1 MKPIYLI
8 FNSAL
13 AVLCLNLSK
22 YRMDMIFREHDR
34 KYNDKFDEIKKQLEI
49 LAS

>member
-13 AVLCLNLSK
+13 AVLLSK

-34 KYNDKFDEIKKQLEI
+34 KYKDKFDEIKKQLEI
-49 LAS
+49 LES

>member
-34 KYNDKFDEIKKQLEI
+34 KYKDKFHEIKKQLDI